1 MEQDPLRPAS
11 MYPGNHPEED
21 EDFNFGEIIATVLEY
36 KWFILAV
43 TALAVAIGIVSVFIT
58 TPVYKAD
65 AVLQVDEKAKGGLSA
80 LKDLDPLLGDST
92 SVAAELE
99 ILNSRMVLGRAVN
112 KLNLDIVA
120 KPRYMPLLG
129 RAIARR
135 YKGDGLADP
144 LAGLGQ
150 FAWGGEQIVVS
161 AFDVP
166 ATLLDIDL
174 TLVAGSS
181 GSYQLLDDTGS
192 VLLAGQIGVP
202 AAGQGV
208 SILVSTLVARP
219 GTRFSVIRL
228 SAELAIKSLRDQYSV
243 KERGKKSGIIE
254 ATMLG
259 TDRVALPL
267 VLDEIVNIY
276 YRQNVERRAAE
287 AENTLKFLETQLPT
301 LKAQLD
307 AAEAAYNNYRQ
318 SRGSVDLTIETE
330 SVLKSIV
337 EVDTDIVKL
346 QQEREEL
353 RQGFTAQHPRVLAL
367 DAKLA
372 LLKARRTGFNQGVA
386 KLPDTQQTALRLRRD
401 VEVSTTLYISL
412 LSSAQQLRITKA
424 GTVGDVR
431 VIDKALIYRMPV
443 EPRGSIILALAG
455 VLGLFASLTL
465 VWLRRMLRVVVENP
479 DQIEKRL
486 GLPVYASIP
495 HSKAEDAMAL
505 RIKKG
510 GASQGEL
517 LAVAR
522 PDDDAVESLRSLRTT
537 LHFALLNTPRSS
549 LLVTGPSQGIGK
561 SFVSKNLA
569 AVLAQSGKRVVVID
583 ADLRKGHI
591 HKEFGMPR
599 DGGVSEY
606 ITGAIELSAIIRP
619 SSVPNLSV
627 VTTGRLAPNPS
638 ELLMHPRFEEL
649 LNQLHGLFDILIV
662 DAPPVLA
669 VSDAAIVGRL
679 TGATLLVARAGRH
692 PMGELEQTVKRLHQ
706 AGVPVKGFVFNDL
719 DLNRQRYRYGQEG
732 YVYRYTYKDP
742 A

>member
-99 ILNSRMVLGRAVN
+99 ILNSRMVLGRAVS

-161 AFDVP
+161 ALDVP

-192 VLLAGQIGVP
+192 VLLAGQVGVP
-202 AAGQGV
+202 AAGQDV

-307 AAEAAYNNYRQ
+307 TAEAAYNNYRQ

-455 VLGLFASLTL
+455 VLGLFASLAL

-537 LHFALLNTPRSS
+537 LHFALLNTARNS

>member
-99 ILNSRMVLGRAVN
+99 ILNSRMVLGRAVS

-202 AAGQGV
+202 AAGQEV

-307 AAEAAYNNYRQ
+307 TAEAAYNNYRQ

-330 SVLKSIV
+330 SVLQSIV
-337 EVDTDIVKL
+337 EVDTDIAKL

-353 RQGFTAQHPRVLAL
+353 RQGFTALHPRMLAL

>member
-99 ILNSRMVLGRAVN
+99 ILNSRMVLGRAVS

-192 VLLAGQIGVP
+192 VLLAGQVGVP
-202 AAGQGV
+202 AAGQDV

-307 AAEAAYNNYRQ
+307 TAEAAYNNYRQ

-537 LHFALLNTPRSS
+537 LHFALLNTARNS

>member
-1 MEQDPLRPAS
+1 
-11 MYPGNHPEED
+11 
-21 EDFNFGEIIATVLEY
+21 
-36 KWFILAV
+36 
-43 TALAVAIGIVSVFIT
+43 
-58 TPVYKAD
+58 
-65 AVLQVDEKAKGGLSA
+65 
-80 LKDLDPLLGDST
+80 
-92 SVAAELE
+92 
-99 ILNSRMVLGRAVN
+99 MVLGRAVS

-120 KPRYMPLLG
+120 KPRHMPLLG

-135 YKGDGLADP
+135 YKGDGLAAP
-144 LAGLGQ
+144 LLGLGQ
-150 FAWGGEQIVVS
+150 FAWGGEQITVS

-166 ATLLDIDL
+166 APLLDDDL
-174 TLVAGSS
+174 NLVAGE
-181 GSYQLLDDTGS
+181 GGRYQLLDDDGA
-192 VLLAGQIGVP
+192 VLLAGQVGVP
-202 AAGQGV
+202 ATGRGV
-208 SILVSTLVARP
+208 SMLVSTLQARP
-219 GTRFSVIRL
+219 GTRFSVLRQ
-228 SAELAIKSLRDQYSV
+228 SAETAIKTLRDQYSV

-254 ATMLG
+254 ATLLG
-259 TDRVALPL
+259 TDREFLPQ

-287 AENTLKFLETQLPT
+287 AENTLKFLEVQLPT

-337 EVDTDIVKL
+337 EVDTEIVKL

-353 RQGFTAQHPRVLAL
+353 RQGYTAQHPRMLAL
-367 DAKLA
+367 DAKLT
-372 LLKARRTGFNQGVA
+372 LLKTRRAGFNQGVA
-386 KLPDTQQTALRLRRD
+386 RLPDTQQTALRLKRD
-401 VEVSTTLYISL
+401 VEVSTTLYIGL

-431 VIDKALIYRMPV
+431 VIDKALIYRLPV
-443 EPRGSIILALAG
+443 EPRGSIILALSG
-455 VLGLFASLTL
+455 VLGLFASLAL

-495 HSKAEDAMAL
+495 HSKAEDAVAL

-510 GASQGEL
+510 GTTQGEL
-517 LAVAR
+517 LAVTR

-537 LHFALLNTPRSS
+537 LHFALLNSPRNS

-606 ITGAIELSAIIRP
+606 ITGALELPAIIRP
-619 SSVPNLSV
+619 SSLANLSV

-649 LNQLHGLFDILIV
+649 LDHLQGLFDILIV

-732 YVYRYTYKDP
+732 YVYRYTYTDP

>member
-1 MEQDPLRPAS
+1 

-99 ILNSRMVLGRAVN
+99 ILNSRMVLGRAVS

-202 AAGQGV
+202 AAGQEV

-307 AAEAAYNNYRQ
+307 TAEAAYNNYRQ

-330 SVLKSIV
+330 SVLQSIV
-337 EVDTDIVKL
+337 EVDTDIAKL

-353 RQGFTAQHPRVLAL
+353 RQGFTALHPRMLAL

-510 GASQGEL
+510 GASRGEL

>member
-99 ILNSRMVLGRAVN
+99 ILNSRMVLGRAVS

-192 VLLAGQIGVP
+192 VLVAGQIGVP

>member
-99 ILNSRMVLGRAVN
+99 ILNSRMVLGRAVS

-202 AAGQGV
+202 AAGQEV

-307 AAEAAYNNYRQ
+307 TAEAAYNNYRQ

-537 LHFALLNTPRSS
+537 LHFALLNTARNS